1 MLQTWGAWGP
11 SWWCSLLLFAVT
23 IAFHAFGVVY
33 ISRGLEGLRAHFPG
47 AVRRLDTAQG
57 AVAVIVLVALLL
69 AMMHAIEALIWASVY
84 VLLGAIPTPA
94 DAVLYSVD
102 SFTTRGA
109 SGLTLAPGW
118 RLMGAAE
125 AGDGMLLF
133 GISTA
138 FLFYVMQ
145 RNWKII
151 AHIDTPKA

>member
-1 MLQTWGAWGP
+1 MMQTWGTWGA
-11 SWWCSLLLFAVT
+11 SWWCSLALFAVT
-23 IAFHAFGVVY
+23 IAFHASGVVY
-33 ISRGLEGLRAHFPG
+33 IMRGLEALRTRFPEFARRFFDTTHG
-47 AVRRLDTAQG
+47 AVTI
-57 AVAVIVLVALLL
+57 IVVVALLL
-69 AMMHAIEALIWASVY
+69 AVLHAVEALTWASVY
-84 VLLGAIPTPA
+84 MLLGAIPTPA

-109 SGLTLAPGW
+109 SGLVLAHEW

-125 AGDGMLLF
+125 AGAGMLLF

-151 AHIDTPKA
+151 AHIE